1 MLMGLGS
8 KLIYKNWDFSFSM
21 RASLG
26 NYVYN
31 DNLAGSLNVGEGAI
45 YTLGYLG
52 NRPKEAVSLGLTN
65 PLTEQYFSDYFVQNA
80 SFLKMDNITLGYSF
94 DGLFKCAKY
103 HGLSGR
109 IYATVQNVFTITK
122 YDGIDP
128 EISSGI
134 DNSLYPR
141 PFTTVLGLSL
151 NF

>member
-1 MLMGLGS
+1 
-8 KLIYKNWDFSFSM
+8 
-21 RASLG
+21 
-26 NYVYN
+26 
-31 DNLAGSLNVGEGAI
+31 
-45 YTLGYLG
+45 
-52 NRPKEAVSLGLTN
+52 
-65 PLTEQYFSDYFVQNA
+65 
-80 SFLKMDNITLGYSF
+80 MDNITLGYSF
-94 DGLFKCAKY
+94 DGLFKGGKY
-103 HGLSGR
+103 NGISGR